1 MSALLALTRK
11 EIALT
16 GSTPHSTIPSLKDYI
31 NNLDE
36 FEEEVEEFLGKGID
50 INLRG
55 DHCETLLH
63 IAARL
68 NNVRFVFKC
77 VKMLK
82 VLFYVL
88 AVRTCLF

>member
-16 GSTPHSTIPSLKDYI
+16 GSTIPSLKDYI
-31 NNLDE
+31 NNLDK

-82 VLFYVL
+82 Y
-88 AVRTCLF
+88 